1 MQVDKLPPSDTDA
14 RRSLLAEWTATPPG
28 EEQWQVGGST
38 NFMIA
43 ASRLG
48 LDVCCCGHV
57 GDDTFG
63 SFLLDQLRVRCPPT
77 CDRHRC
83 Y

>member
-1 MQVDKLPPSDTDA
+1 M
-14 RRSLLAEWTATPPG
+14 
-28 EEQWQVGGST
+28 GGST